1 MKKTALAIFAAMFIV
16 FFAGAAL
23 AADEKKPAKKMG
35 GIVELKMET
44 IKSKAW
50 RPEPMEAFSWK
61 KERLKSDKLTK
72 KESFIP
78 RIKKSVNKD
87 PF

>member
-1 MKKTALAIFAAMFIV
+1 MKKTLLVILTAVLVV
-16 FFAGAAL
+16 FFAAGVF
-23 AADEKKPAKKMG
+23 AADEKKSGKKMG

>member
-1 MKKTALAIFAAMFIV
+1 
-16 FFAGAAL
+16 
-23 AADEKKPAKKMG
+23 
-35 GIVELKMET
+35 
-44 IKSKAW
+44 
-50 RPEPMEAFSWK
+50 MEAFSWK